1 MRILI
6 REILETL
13 VLALFIFLVLQ
24 FSVKNYR
31 VQGSSMYPGFEPGQY
46 LFVNSVV
53 YFRFDI
59 SKFGDFG
66 DFFETQLGEKYSF
79 VFGAPSYGDLVV
91 FKSPV
96 DQKNLIKR
104 VIGLPGDTIEIKRGE
119 VYLNGS
125 LLSEEY
131 VKNRDTMFFDK
142 IDVLDDEIFVL
153 GDNRISSYDSRF
165 WGKLPVEN
173 IIGKAW
179 LRYWPTNS
187 FGLVK

>member
-13 VLALFIFLVLQ
+13 ILALFVFLLLQ

-31 VQGSSMYPGFEPGQY
+31 VKGNSMHPGFEPGQY
-46 LFVNSVV
+46 LFVNGLAYSRLDV
-53 YFRFDI
+53 
-59 SKFGDFG
+59 SNFGDFG
-66 DFFETQLGEKYSF
+66 DVFDTQIGGKYSF
-79 VFGAPSYGDLVV
+79 VLGPPSYGDLIV
-91 FKSPV
+91 FQSPV

-104 VIGLPGDTIEIKRGE
+104 VIGLPGDTIEIKRGD
-119 VYLNGS
+119 VYLNGN
-125 LLSEEY
+125 LIIEKY
-131 VKNRDTMFFDK
+131 VKNKDSMFFDK
-142 IDVLDDEIFVL
+142 IDVLDDEIYVL

-173 IIGKAW
+173 ITGKAW
-179 LRYWPTNS
+179 LRYWPPNS

>member
-1 MRILI
+1 MRIFL

-13 VLALFIFLVLQ
+13 ILALFIFLVLQ

-31 VQGSSMYPGFEPGQY
+31 VQGNSMYPGFEPGQY
-46 LFVNSVV
+46 LFVNAVAYS
-53 YFRFDI
+53 RFDV
-59 SKFGDFG
+59 SKLGDFG
-66 DFFETQLGEKYSF
+66 EVLDTQLGKKYSF
-79 VFGAPSYGDLVV
+79 VFGPPSYGDLVV
-91 FKSPV
+91 FESPV

-119 VYLNGS
+119 IYLNGN
-125 LLSEEY
+125 LISEKY

-142 IDVLDDEIFVL
+142 IYILDDEIFVL

-165 WGKLPVEN
+165 WGKLPVKN

-179 LRYWPTNS
+179 LRYWPADS
-187 FGLVK
+187 FGIVK